1 MIDGV
6 ERITLLRMLTM
17 DEPDGC
23 SMTKLARGNDMAPA
37 GEFEVGLDSMFG
49 KATLAMAAALL
60 VSGAGFAAS
69 ADPAK
74 VSGQNNFSGDVDPT
88 GPWTLKPDHKTLQ
101 FGGGGRWGL
110 KLDMEQPLGRDMG
123 WKDVKAGAYIRL
135 TPNIRVGGTV
145 GLGDRLAQ
153 PQKVTPQ
160 DAAPRVHLET
170 AFKF

>member
-1 MIDGV
+1 MIDDA
-6 ERITLLRMLTM
+6 ECLTLLRQLAVKGFENLFTA
-17 DEPDGC
+17 
-23 SMTKLARGNDMAPA
+23 KLAG
-37 GEFEVGLDSMFG
+37 GTGLSLPGGIEMGLKLMFG
-49 KATLAMAAALL
+49 KATLAMAVALL
-60 VSGAGFAAS
+60 VSGAGFSAS
-69 ADPAK
+69 ADTAK

-145 GLGDRLAQ
+145 GLGDRLSQ